1 MTARTEDADDPILA
15 RRHAPIVLF
24 DAAEPFLPEL
34 VGYQVLRKPG
44 PSPSF
49 DRYLSLALPDG
60 RQAAAVIEYALW
72 TDWDIQHLYELEHV
86 WSYVD
91 DANQL
96 IFAEASWHGRYGAL
110 VQNGRL
116 SADGERPVAYA
127 QPGKHAMCAAP
138 ELFSGFDVQRDSMA
152 RATGPEAGSAGLLVG
167 KPIAG
172 RIEKTRRRDALVN
185 AYLRRQ
191 SFAPT
196 FRFTRRWDALDVPFL
211 NCENLI
217 DRIPPRLE
225 GWLTRLEAEQAERRL
240 WAVLFDLGDTLMVEE
255 TEEKDESATTQRADL
270 FPGAAELI
278 WRLRAEGYLI
288 GLVADTRSDTYR
300 NVLRQ
305 HGLYE
310 AFDAFAISEELGC
323 EKPDPRIFHHALD
336 RTGLSVDEA
345 SRVAMV
351 GNNLSRDVRGANLSG
366 LLSIWLRHN
375 ARYPTRPADDLERP
389 RFEATSCEQV
399 YDVIR
404 GIG

>member
-1 MTARTEDADDPILA
+1 MTAPTAGVGDAGLA
-15 RRHAPIVLF
+15 RRHAPIVFF

-34 VGYQVLRKPG
+34 VGFRVLRQPG

-60 RQAAAVIEYALW
+60 RQAAAAIEYALW

-91 DANQL
+91 DAGQL
-96 IFAEASWHGRYGAL
+96 VFAEASWHGRYGAL
-110 VQNGRL
+110 VQGGRL
-116 SADGERPVAYA
+116 AADGGRPVAYA

-138 ELFSGFDVQRDSMA
+138 ELFSGFDVQRESIA
-152 RATGPEAGSAGLLVG
+152 RATGPEAGSMGLLVG

-172 RIEKTRRRDALVN
+172 RVEKTRRRDALVS
-185 AYLRRQ
+185 AYLRTR
-191 SFAPT
+191 SFTPT
-196 FRFTRRWDALDVPFL
+196 FRFTRRWDALDTPFL
-211 NCENLI
+211 SCEELI
-217 DRIPPRLE
+217 DRIPSRLE
-225 GWLTRLEAEQAERRL
+225 DWLSRLEAERAGRRL
-240 WAVLFDLGDTLMVEE
+240 WAVLFDLGDTLMVEDS
-255 TEEKDESATTQRADL
+255 EEKDESATTQRAEL

-278 WRLRAEGYLI
+278 WRLRTDGYLV
-288 GLVADTRSDTYR
+288 GLVADTRPGTYR

-305 HGLYE
+305 HGIYQ
-310 AFDAFAISEELGC
+310 AFDVFAISEELGF
-323 EKPDPRIFHHALD
+323 EKPDRRIFHHALD
-336 RTGLSVDEA
+336 RAGLALDEA

-351 GNNLSRDVRGANLSG
+351 GNNLSRDVRGANASG

-375 ARYPTRPADDLERP
+375 ARYPTSPTGDLEWP

-404 GIG
+404 KIG